1 MAMKS
6 HRKINKKLQILNVQN
21 EFLNPK
27 LRSLLCNTLIQPHYD
42 YACIF
47 WHPLISQKMRNK
59 LQELQNLKR

>member
-1 MAMKS
+1 MKS

-27 LRSLLCNTLIQPHYD
+27 LRSLLCNTLIQPHFD